1 MMISR
6 ENTVD
11 QTFTINPTE
20 IQEALPQLLAG
31 MSVADP
37 PWEFASD
44 AEIEWVSG
52 LWQGTRGL

>member
-1 MMISR
+1 MIISR

-11 QTFTINPTE
+11 QTFTTNPTE

-31 MSVADP
+31 MSGADP
-37 PWEFASD
+37 PSEFASD

-52 LWQGTRGL
+52 LWQGIREL